1 MISKNKILY
10 PIGLS
15 FLLILFYSFSSFL
28 KLENFT
34 MFIALV
40 LYMMLNQLLSFLLV
54 DTNPKEGLNRVS
66 SIYCLLVTT
75 QLFSVI
81 LLGLYLSL
89 GPIGHKKHFH
99 SEDIIYSFL
108 FFVLALPVLMTF
120 LIWYFNVRL
129 QKPKF

>member
-15 FLLILFYSFSSFL
+15 FLLILFYSFFAFL

-34 MFIALV
+34 MFIVLV
-40 LYMMLNQLLSFLLV
+40 LFMMLNQLLSFLLV
-54 DTNPKEGLNRVS
+54 DTNPKEGLNKVS

-81 LLGLYLSL
+81 VLGLYLSL
-89 GPIGHKKHFH
+89 GPIGQKKHFH
-99 SEDIIYSFL
+99 TEDLIYYFL
-108 FFVLALPVLMTF
+108 FFVLVLPVFMTS

-129 QKPKF
+129 QKPKY

>member
-1 MISKNKILY
+1 MFSKNKILY

-15 FLLILFYSFSSFL
+15 FLLILFYGFFSFL

-34 MFIALV
+34 MFIVLV
-40 LYMMLNQLLSFLLV
+40 LFMMLNQLLSFLLV
-54 DTNPKEGLNRVS
+54 DTNPKEGLNKVS

-81 LLGLYLSL
+81 VLGLYLSL
-89 GPIGHKKHFH
+89 GPIGQKKHFH
-99 SEDIIYSFL
+99 TEDLIYYFL
-108 FFVLALPVLMTF
+108 FFVLVLPVFMTS

-129 QKPKF
+129 QKPKY